1 MNYKDFFKEDVLSG
15 GKGDKTPLKGIDRKE
30 LAMGIKTESEHT
42 NDRKLAKEIAI
53 DHLTEDPHYY
63 TKLKQSGLADELKEQ
78 GLPCGFDDGHN
89 MKQGDKMAQSVGLAD
104 LDSQEHK
111 DDKGIVDPNTNSVDK
126 QTTPG
131 TVFPEVPND
140 PSKGP
145 DMAGGIGD
153 TKGMETKDKT
163 DVESPSKDPQP
174 TDHITG
180 GMGSTPSNPNILSKQ
195 NGQCGGGAPIM
206 QTMMKALMPKDIS
219 IDIAEGKKI
228 LQKLKEDS
236 KLSPTTKGAATAFG
250 TKSEGFTP
258 AAGDPDKD
266 PQFVK
271 GKRWTVKWGK

>member
-1 MNYKDFFKEDVLSG
+1 MNYRDFFKEDVLSG
-15 GKGDKTPLKGIDRKE
+15 GKGDKTQLKDIDRKE

-42 NDRKLAKEIAI
+42 KDKKLAKEIAI

-78 GLPCGFDDGHN
+78 GLPCNFDDGHN
-89 MKQGDKMAQSVGLAD
+89 MEQSDKMAKAAGLAD
-104 LDSQEHK
+104 MDSQN
-111 DDKGIVDPNTNSVDK
+111 DNKGIVEPNADVVDK
-126 QTTPG
+126 QTTPA

-145 DMAGGIGD
+145 DMTGCIGS
-153 TKGMETKDKT
+153 TKGMETKDKS
-163 DVESPSKDPQP
+163 DVETAAKDPQP

-180 GMGSTPSNPNILSKQ
+180 AMGSTPSNPNILQKQ
-195 NGQCGGGAPIM
+195 SGQCGGGSTVM
-206 QTMMKALMPKDIS
+206 QTMMKSLVPKDIS

-228 LQKLKEDS
+228 LEKMKKES
-236 KLSPTTKGAATAFG
+236 VLSPTTKGSATAFG
-250 TKSEGFTP
+250 PKSEGITP
-258 AAGDPDKD
+258 VAGDPDKD

>member
-1 MNYKDFFKEDVLSG
+1 MNYRDFFKEDMLPG
-15 GKGDKTPLKGIDRKE
+15 GKGDVPPSNIDPAE
-30 LAMGIKTESEHT
+30 LAMGIKIEKEHT
-42 NDRKLAKEIAI
+42 KDEAMAKEIAR
-53 DHLTEDPHYY
+53 DHLSEDPRYY
-63 TKLKQSGLADELKEQ
+63 TKLKQAGLADELKEQ
-78 GLPCGFDDGHN
+78 GLPSGCDDGHN

-104 LDSQEHK
+104 LNSEEPK
-111 DDKGIVDPNTNSVDK
+111 DDKGVVEPNTNAVDK
-126 QTTPG
+126 QTTPV

-140 PSKGP
+140 PTKGP
-145 DMAGGIGD
+145 DMGGGIGS

-163 DVESPSKDPQP
+163 DVESPAKDPQP

-206 QTMMKALMPKDIS
+206 QTMMKTLMPKDIS

-250 TKSEGFTP
+250 PKSEGFVP

-266 PQFVK
+266 SCFVK